1 MTRKGARR
9 MSEIPPAVLRALN
22 EGREETRTLVEWLA
36 IDTDTLLRHVLED
49 VGLARE
55 AARLRR
61 AFAPHRGAGVSHRTR
76 IVGRILHEGLPAARR
91 RAAFARLSKHP
102 SDTARAWASYM
113 VGADGRLPLGK
124 RLDLARRFAADG
136 HMAVRECA
144 WDSFRPHL
152 ARDLARGLRLL
163 RPWVEDPDANIRRC
177 AVEATRP
184 RGVWT
189 EHMDALKRDPGPG
202 LPLLEPLKSDPSDY
216 VRRSVANWLNDASKS
231 QPDWVRALCRRWA
244 RESGTPE
251 TRAIVRRALRTLD
264 GPPAPRPSHAA
275 QPRAAAKGDRAR
287 RLRPRRSSAAAARPC
302 S

>member
-36 IDTDTLLRHVLED
+36 IDAATLLRHVLRD

-61 AFAPHRGAGVSHRTR
+61 AFAPFRGEGISRR
-76 IVGRILHEGLPAARR
+76 SRMVGRILHEGLPAARR
-91 RAAFARLSKHP
+91 RAAFAKLSAHP
-102 SDTARAWASYM
+102 SDMARAWASYM
-113 VGADGRLPLGK
+113 VAADESLTLDK

-144 WDSFRPHL
+144 WDSFRPDL
-152 ARDLARGLRLL
+152 ARELARGLRLL
-163 RPWVEDPDANIRRC
+163 RGWVRDRDANIRRC

-189 EHMDALKRDPGPG
+189 EHLGPLKDDPEPG
-202 LPLLEPLKSDPSDY
+202 LPLLEPLRSDPSDY
-216 VRRSVANWLNDASKS
+216 VRKAVANWLNDASKS
-231 QPDWVRALCRRWA
+231 RPEWTRAVCRRWA
-244 RESGTPE
+244 KESRTPE
-251 TRAIVRRALRTLD
+251 TLWIVRRALRTV
-264 GPPAPRPSHAA
+264 GPRGPLTSPSE
-275 QPRAAAKGDRAR
+275 GN
-287 RLRPRRSSAAAARPC
+287 PRRSSRPPR
-302 S
+302 